1 MRVKLLMLS
10 RLLLVEYLLVDML
23 ILEGALG
30 GIIGASRG
38 GLLLMRKRLGSRHL
52 ASIIGGLGEVYGLS
66 DGPLGDMVG

>member
-1 MRVKLLMLS
+1 MLT
-10 RLLLVEYLLVDML
+10 RLLLIEYLLVDML
-23 ILEGALG
+23 ILKGALG
-30 GIIGASRG
+30 SIIGASRD